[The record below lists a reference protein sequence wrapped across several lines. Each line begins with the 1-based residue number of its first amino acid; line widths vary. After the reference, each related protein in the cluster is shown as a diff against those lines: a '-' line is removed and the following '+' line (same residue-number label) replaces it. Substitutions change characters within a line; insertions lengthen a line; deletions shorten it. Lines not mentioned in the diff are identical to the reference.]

1 MRQLS
6 FPRSSAVRLLF
17 LAGFLAGCD
26 GCEEEASAEGALGSG
41 TGSVANAPDPTKRL
55 RTPDGYEVIEATD
68 TMRRQREALEEQRR
82 LDRERW
88 VLTPTTPD
96 PEAGDYTLEEAV
108 TGLPTDGGLVAEIDT
123 TLGTIFCD
131 LFADKVPRT
140 VANFIGLARGAR
152 PWWDPRRG
160 EWRRGEPY
168 YDGTIFHRVLPGYLI
183 QGGDLYG
190 DGTGNPGYSIP
201 DEPHPEMTH
210 DRAGLLCMA
219 SSDVNENG
227 AQFFITDGA
236 TPDLD
241 ADTRYTIFGR
251 CRDVE
256 IVERIA
262 RVPQTDGN
270 RPMTDVEIERLRV
283 RRVAGG
289 AANAVRTPPR
299 LPDGVTPEEF
309 HRGASPGPGELWDP
323 AARRR
328 REMGEEPD
336 PLDPRTFRPQG
347 GERQRVTE

>member
-1 MRQLS
+1 MRQI
-6 FPRSSAVRLLF
+6 PRPHRAASALALLF
-17 LAGFLAGCD
+17 LAGCGGGCNEDEAAEANVVSAAG
-26 GCEEEASAEGALGSG
+26 G
-41 TGSVANAPDPTKRL
+41 TVANAADPTQRL
-55 RTPDGYEVIEATD
+55 RTPDGYEVIQATD
-68 TMRRQREALEEQRR
+68 TMRRQHEAQAERR
-82 LDRERW
+82 RQERERW

-96 PEAGDYTLEEAV
+96 PENGEFTLEEAV
-108 TGLPTDGGLVAEIDT
+108 VGLPTDGSLVAEIDT

-131 LFADKVPRT
+131 LFADKVPNT
-140 VANFIGLARGAR
+140 VANFTGLARGTRA
-152 PWWDPRRG
+152 WWDPRRG
-160 EWRRGEPY
+160 EWRRAEPY
-168 YDGTIFHRVLPGYLI
+168 YDGTLFHRVIPGYLI
-183 QGGDLYG
+183 QGGDLYA
-190 DGTGNPGYSIP
+190 DGSGNPGYSIP

-219 SSDVNENG
+219 SSAENENG

-251 CRDVE
+251 CRDLE

-289 AANAVRTPPR
+289 AANAVRTPPQ

-309 HRGASPGPGELWDP
+309 YRHASPGPGELWDP

-328 REMGEEPD
+328 REEQGED
-336 PLDPRTFRPQG
+336 PLDPRTFRPPG
-347 GERQRVTE
+347 GERQRLEE